1 VQAVVQVAIQVAEE
15 DLPGGEELSEALR
28 NLFFER
34 VEEVSILEQEE
45 NDQVMA
51 AANVAAPEVRRA
63 NQLIYD
69 QITALGTFI
78 DDSDAWYDWQKNFRR
93 LTREFDNDLKYRVFR
108 LMCGGLPER
117 RLDEALSAHPVPD
130 DGDLYQHPVDILN
143 GIYADKDQKD
153 NERVDFLQIK

>member
-1 VQAVVQVAIQVAEE
+1 MQAVVQVAIQVAEE

-51 AANVAAPEVRRA
+51 AANVAASEVRRA

-78 DDSDAWYDWQKNFRR
+78 GDSDAWYVWQKNFRR
-93 LTREFDNDLKYRVFR
+93 LTREFDNDLNIEFSV
-108 LMCGGLPER
+108 
-117 RLDEALSAHPVPD
+117 
-130 DGDLYQHPVDILN
+130 
-143 GIYADKDQKD
+143 
-153 NERVDFLQIK
+153 